1 MHHTVHVP
9 YASAAFY
16 LHPVECLILDHGAA
30 FVAATL
36 FPSMRFWVSVFIAL
50 LLPIRA
56 SHEHLGYVFPWD
68 IDASR
73 VGTNK
78 ASHHGI
84 HHQPKGHK
92 WNYSTPFFTYTDDL
106 FGTRYPGDEAIKAR
120 RKTE

>member
-1 MHHTVHVP
+1 
-9 YASAAFY
+9 
-16 LHPVECLILDHGAA
+16 
-30 FVAATL
+30 
-36 FPSMRFWVSVFIAL
+36 MRFWVSVFIAL

-56 SHEHLGYVFPWD
+56 SHEHLGYIFPWD

-73 VGTNK
+73 LGTNK